1 MYQMRDQSAFMMS
14 GRDVLVKRSRLVY
27 LLARSLSGRT
37 PPARAL
43 LDRPGG
49 GARRNRVFAR
59 SSSLHVSIMDEQ
71 AVHRAVARMARELV
85 EQNEGPGNLALL
97 GIHRRGV
104 QIADLIRSEIERAE
118 GVTVPIGSLDITLY
132 RDDLMAIGPRPVIGA
147 TVLPEGGV
155 DETAVVIVDDVL
167 FTGRTVR
174 AALHELMDWGRP
186 ARVSLCVLVDRGER
200 EFPIQPNV
208 VGRIITVLP
217 DQAVEVS
224 VPDLDGRW
232 GVDIVQLSSEAE
244 A

>member
-1 MYQMRDQSAFMMS
+1 
-14 GRDVLVKRSRLVY
+14 
-27 LLARSLSGRT
+27 
-37 PPARAL
+37 
-43 LDRPGG
+43 
-49 GARRNRVFAR
+49 
-59 SSSLHVSIMDEQ
+59 MDEQ
-71 AVHRAVARMARELV
+71 AVRRAVARMARELV
-85 EQNEGPGNLALL
+85 EQNGGPGNLALL

-174 AALHELMDWGRP
+174 AALNELMDWGRP
-186 ARVSLCVLVDRGER
+186 ARVSLCVLVDRGGR
-200 EFPIQPNV
+200 EVPIQPNV
-208 VGRIITVLP
+208 VGRVITVLP

-232 GVDIVQLSSEAE
+232 GVDIVPFSSKAG